1 MSESGREPDQELARP
16 EAAGPQR
23 MPLLALAWR
32 FLRFGAVAWGGPVAQ
47 IGVLHQEL
55 VLRDR
60 WVTDYRF
67 RRVLAVYQALPGPEA
82 TELCIWFGTIAR
94 GRLGG
99 LVAGLA
105 FLLPGL
111 SLMLLA
117 SWLLLDTAWPPG
129 LLAAFAGMQAA
140 VVALVARAA
149 WRLWRTTT
157 TGFPQLRGIAIAALV
172 GSLFGVPFVASLVS
186 GGLIGAVWRTRW
198 HFVAVPI
205 AAVWITLA
213 IYAGLHL
220 ETLAPPQL
228 DAAAG
233 PAPTW
238 SALFGSGLR
247 AGTLTFGGAYTA
259 IPFLQA
265 DATGAHGWMT
275 LREFLDGLAVGGV
288 LPAPLVIFGTWVG
301 FAGGGLPGALLL
313 TLGIFLPAFTF
324 PILLHNGLE
333 RLVANARIHGFL
345 DGIAAAVLG
354 LIAAVAVQLA
364 TTLTSWP
371 RAAVAAIA
379 LLVLLR
385 MRSRWTV
392 LLVMAAAALA
402 GRLFC

>member
-1 MSESGREPDQELARP
+1 MSEAAPELGPELARP
-16 EAAGPQR
+16 GSAGAQQLS
-23 MPLLALAWR
+23 LLALAWR

-55 VLRDR
+55 VVRDR
-60 WVTDYRF
+60 WVAENRF

-82 TELCIWFGTIAR
+82 TELCIWFGTVAR

-99 LVAGLA
+99 LIAGLA

-129 LLAAFAGMQAA
+129 LLAAFAGMQAG

-149 WRLWRTTT
+149 WRLWQTTT
-157 TGFPQLRGIAIAALV
+157 PGFPQLRGIAIAALV
-172 GSLFGVPFVASLVS
+172 GSLVGVPFAASLVG
-186 GGLIGAVWRTRW
+186 GGLIAAAWRTRW

-205 AAVWITLA
+205 VALWLLA
-213 IYAGLHL
+213 IYVGLHFAAF
-220 ETLAPPQL
+220 APPQL

-238 SALFGSGLR
+238 STLFSAGLR
-247 AGTLTFGGAYTA
+247 AGSLTFGGAYTA

-275 LREFLDGLAVGGV
+275 LRQFLDGLAVGGV

-301 FAGGGLPGALLL
+301 FAGGGVAGALLL

-333 RLVANARIHGFL
+333 RLVANARIHALL

-371 RAAVAAIA
+371 RAAVATIA

-385 MRSRWTV
+385 LRSRWTV
-392 LLVMAAAALA
+392 LLVMAGAALA
-402 GRLFC
+402 GLLLC